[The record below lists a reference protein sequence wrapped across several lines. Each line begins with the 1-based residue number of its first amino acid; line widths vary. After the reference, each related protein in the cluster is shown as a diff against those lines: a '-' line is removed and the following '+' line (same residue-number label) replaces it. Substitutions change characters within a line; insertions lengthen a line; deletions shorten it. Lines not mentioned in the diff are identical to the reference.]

1 VEHVVFFPAP
11 DGTPAFRRFGT
22 VDDAARFVEH
32 LRNVENVS
40 GASVHAMTEV
50 PLAFKAWYRVE
61 LPDSVSEAPA
71 ASVEDA
77 ATDSVDGTDQANA
90 EAPTTIAEVLQS
102 YAAADVLPGVTHVEL
117 HELPQATGSVTG
129 ILVPER
135 DATVQLAAATPFSE
149 QSLFAAPESEPERAE
164 AQVLEPAFGS
174 RRERGTGYFVR

>member
-77 ATDSVDGTDQANA
+77 ATDSVEAADQATA

-102 YAAADVLPGVTHVEL
+102 YAAADVLPGVSHVEL
-117 HELPQATGSVTG
+117 HEATGSVTG

-135 DATVQLAAATPFSE
+135 DATVQLAAATPLSE

>member
-32 LRNVENVS
+32 LRNVESVS

-61 LPDSVSEAPA
+61 LPDSASEAPA

-77 ATDSVDGTDQANA
+77 APAATDEAA
-90 EAPTTIAEVLQS
+90 EVPTTIAEVLQS
-102 YAAADVLPGVTHVEL
+102 YAAADVLPGASHVDL
-117 HELPQATGSVTG
+117 HELPQASGSVTG

-135 DATVQLAAATPFSE
+135 EGATVQLAAATPLSE
-149 QSLFAAPESEPERAE
+149 QSLFVAPEPEPQRAE

>member
-61 LPDSVSEAPA
+61 LPDSISEAPT

-77 ATDSVDGTDQANA
+77 AAGDVATEDAAA
-90 EAPTTIAEVLQS
+90 EGPTTIAEVLQS
-102 YAAADVLPGVTHVEL
+102 YAAADVLPGVSHVEL
-117 HELPQATGSVTG
+117 HDATGSVTG

-135 DATVQLAAATPFSE
+135 DTTVQLAAATPLSE
-149 QSLFAAPESEPERAE
+149 QSLFAAPEPEPERAE

>member
-40 GASVHAMTEV
+40 GASVHALTEV

-61 LPDSVSEAPA
+61 LPDAASDAPA
-71 ASVEDA
+71 ADA
-77 ATDSVDGTDQANA
+77 SSEESG
-90 EAPTTIAEVLQS
+90 APTTIAEVLQS
-102 YAAADVLPGVTHVEL
+102 YAAADVLPNTPSVEL
-117 HELPQATGSVTG
+117 PEAMGSVTG
-129 ILVPER
+129 IMVPER
-135 DATVQLAAATPFSE
+135 EGASPAPIALSQTAE
-149 QSLFAAPESEPERAE
+149 QSLFSQPVPEPERAE
-164 AQVLEPAFGS
+164 AQVLEPAFGT

>member
-40 GASVHAMTEV
+40 GASVHALTEV

-61 LPDSVSEAPA
+61 LPDVGSEAPVSEVSSEEPVA
-71 ASVEDA
+71 A
-77 ATDSVDGTDQANA
+77 
-90 EAPTTIAEVLQS
+90 APTTIAEALES
-102 YAAADVLPGVTHVEL
+102 YAADDVLPSAAAVEL
-117 HELPQATGSVTG
+117 PEVMGSVTG

-135 DATVQLAAATPFSE
+135 ESASPVQVAMANSPSD
-149 QSLFAAPESEPERAE
+149 QSLFSQAPEPERAE
-164 AQVLEPAFGS
+164 AQVLEPAFGT

>member
-1 VEHVVFFPAP
+1 MEHVVFFPAP

-40 GASVHAMTEV
+40 GASVHALTEV

-61 LPDSVSEAPA
+61 LPDA
-71 ASVEDA
+71 ASDVPAPEVSSEDSA
-77 ATDSVDGTDQANA
+77 
-90 EAPTTIAEVLQS
+90 APTTIAEVLES
-102 YAAADVLPGVTHVEL
+102 YAATDVLPNSAPVEL
-117 HELPQATGSVTG
+117 PEAMGSVTG

-135 DATVQLAAATPFSE
+135 EGSGAMTPAPIASAGQSNE
-149 QSLFAAPESEPERAE
+149 QSLFSQPAAEPEHAE
-164 AQVLEPAFGS
+164 AQVLEPAFGT

>member
-61 LPDSVSEAPA
+61 LPDSASEAPA

-77 ATDSVDGTDQANA
+77 APEATDEAAA
-90 EAPTTIAEVLQS
+90 EGPTTIAEVLQS
-102 YAAADVLPGVTHVEL
+102 YTAADVLPGVSQVDL

-135 DATVQLAAATPFSE
+135 EGATVQLAAATSLSE
-149 QSLFAAPESEPERAE
+149 QSLFAAPEPEPERAE

>member
-71 ASVEDA
+71 ASTEDA
-77 ATDSVDGTDQANA
+77 AA
-90 EAPTTIAEVLQS
+90 EVSDEAAPETPTTIAEVLQS
-102 YAAADVLPGVTHVEL
+102 YAAADVLPGISHVEL
-117 HELPQATGSVTG
+117 HDATGSVTG

-135 DATVQLAAATPFSE
+135 DTTVQLAAATPLSE
-149 QSLFAAPESEPERAE
+149 QSLFAAPEPEPERAE